1 MERSQRERLT
11 EELTLVLLYLTSFTE
26 KQCPNVRM
34 TDEGVEK
41 AKELLEQI
49 GPSLGFKKEDWGD

>member
-26 KQCPNVRM
+26 KQCPM
-34 TDEGVEK
+34 
-41 AKELLEQI
+41 
-49 GPSLGFKKEDWGD
+49 EDA

>member
-1 MERSQRERLT
+1 
-11 EELTLVLLYLTSFTE
+11 
-26 KQCPNVRM
+26 M

-49 GPSLGFKKEDWGD
+49 GPSLGFKKEDWEIDVLLSANSRSSTTAVATEMASSFYEQKS